1 MMEGLVS
8 WTALYYDDKCGEEEP
23 LKKIVTTFGG
33 SSLADAGQF
42 AKDTSILALDP
53 ARRYVVPS
61 APGRRFKE
69 DEKVTDL
76 LYRCHELAARGE
88 DYQETF
94 DKIAARYMDIAE
106 ELGLSLD
113 LGAVLDEVDERIGAG
128 ASADWCASRGEYLGG
143 MLLADYLGWRFFDP
157 AKGILF
163 DETGRFD
170 AERTQVV
177 LSEALAD
184 GEPTVV
190 PGFFGSKPNGEVH
203 TFSRG
208 GSDVTGAIVARA
220 VGADMYENWTDVSG
234 FLMADP
240 RVVENPREIRSITY
254 KELRELSYMGAS
266 VLHEDAMFPVHKA
279 GIPTN
284 IRNTNLPEHPGTLIS
299 LDMPEET
306 DVPTITGIAGHKGFS
321 VIFVEKAM
329 MNSELGFGRKVLSV
343 LEECGISFEH
353 LPTGIDTMSVVVAQD
368 ALAPHREQVV
378 HRIMEVVEPDTLTI
392 HDDMSLIATV
402 GRGMVHNCGT
412 AARLFASMSRAGINV
427 RMIDQ
432 GSSELSIIVGVD
444 DKDFESTIR
453 AIYHEFVK

>member
-23 LKKIVTTFGG
+23 LKKIVTKFGG

-42 AKDTSILALDP
+42 AKVKSILALDP

-76 LYRCHELAARGE
+76 LYRCHALAAKGE

>member
-23 LKKIVTTFGG
+23 LKKIVTKFGG

-42 AKDTSILALDP
+42 AKVKRILTLDP